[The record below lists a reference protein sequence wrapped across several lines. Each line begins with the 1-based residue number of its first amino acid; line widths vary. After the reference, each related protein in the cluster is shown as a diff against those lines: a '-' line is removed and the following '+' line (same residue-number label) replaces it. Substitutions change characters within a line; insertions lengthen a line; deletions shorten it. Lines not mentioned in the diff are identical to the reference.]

1 MTTTRQPIVS
11 VLGHVDH
18 GKSSIL
24 DKIRGS
30 AIIETE
36 AGRITQAIGASIIP
50 LKIIKKICGP
60 LLKKLKMDLTIPGLL
75 FIDTPGHAVFTNL
88 RKRGG
93 NLADIAVLVVDINE
107 GFKPQTMEA
116 IEILKTYKTPFIV
129 AANKIDLITGWQ
141 TKDKFVLNSIQKQ
154 TENVQKVI
162 ETKLYELVGKLH
174 DFGFPSERFDR
185 VDDFTKQIAIVPTSA
200 ITGEGISELL
210 MTITGLAQRF
220 LEKCLKCD
228 TKSSAKGT
236 ILEVKETKG
245 LGTTVDVIIYDGTIK
260 VNDTIVI
267 GGINQPIIAK
277 VRALLEPKPLKE
289 MRDKKAKFDHVKQ
302 VFAATGVKISAPG
315 LKEVIAGMP
324 LRVAT
329 KEDLEIIKK
338 DVQKEVEEVLIET
351 DTVGLIIK
359 ADTLGSLEA
368 LSYILRDKKIPVQ
381 KASIGNITKKDITEA
396 ESNSEKNELF
406 STIIGFNVEDESGI
420 KNKKVKIITS
430 DIIYTL
436 TDEFE
441 KHKKE
446 LEKKEELKVFE
457 GITMPCKF
465 IFMTGYIFRQS
476 NPAVFGVD
484 IIYGT
489 LKTGSLVMN
498 SVGKVLGQVKQI
510 QHEQENINEIGQG
523 KQVAVSIDKVTIGRQ
538 IFENETL
545 YTAVNEKEFRT
556 FKKHKHLLKD
566 AEKQVLKE
574 IAEIMRRKNAVWG
587 I

>member
-1 MTTTRQPIVS
+1 MEQTRQPIVS

-30 AIIETE
+30 AIILTE

-50 LKIIKKICGP
+50 LKVIKKITGT
-60 LLKKLKMDLTIPGLL
+60 LLDTLKMKLTIPGLL

-107 GFKPQTMEA
+107 GFKPQTIEA
-116 IEILKTYKTPFIV
+116 LEILKTYKTPFIV
-129 AANKIDLITGWQ
+129 AANKVDLISGWKTQ
-141 TKDKFVLNSIQKQ
+141 DKFIVSNLKHQ
-154 TENVQKVI
+154 TQNVQQDF

-174 DFGFPSERFDR
+174 EFGFPSERFDR

-200 ITGEGISELL
+200 ISGEGIPELL
-210 MTITGLAQRF
+210 MVITGLAQKF

-228 TKSSAKGT
+228 VNRLAKGT
-236 ILEVKETKG
+236 ILEVKESKG
-245 LGTTVDVIIYDGTIK
+245 LGTTVDVIIYDGTMK
-260 VNDTIVI
+260 TNDIIVI
-267 GGINQPIIAK
+267 GGIDKPIVTKI
-277 VRALLEPKPLKE
+277 RALLEPKPLKE
-289 MRDKKAKFDHVKQ
+289 MRDKKAKFDSVKQ
-302 VFAATGVKISAPG
+302 VFAATGVKISAPN

-324 LRVAT
+324 IRVAN
-329 KEDLEIIKK
+329 K
-338 DVQKEVEEVLIET
+338 DNQKEIEKEVQREVNEVMIET
-351 DTVGLIIK
+351 DNVGLIIK

-368 LSYILRDKKIPVQ
+368 LSLILRDKGIPLQ
-381 KASIGNITKKDITEA
+381 KASIGNISRKDISEA
-396 ESNSEKNELF
+396 ESNYEKNKLF
-406 STIIGFNVEDESGI
+406 STIIGFNVEDESKT
-420 KNKKVKIITS
+420 KNEKVKIITS

-446 LEKKEELKVFE
+446 LQKAEEMEVFADL
-457 GITMPCKF
+457 TMPCKLV
-465 IFMTGYIFRQS
+465 FMTGYIFRQS

-489 LKTGSLVMN
+489 LKTGVVIMN
-498 SVGKVLGQVKQI
+498 REGKTLGSIKQI
-510 QHEQENINEIGQG
+510 QHEQENITQIEQG
-523 KQVAVSIDKVTIGRQ
+523 KQVAISVDGVTIGRQ
-538 IFENETL
+538 IFENDML
-545 YTAVNEKEFRT
+545 YTAINEKEFRI
-556 FKKHKHLLKD
+556 FKKYKHLLKD
-566 AEKQVLKE
+566 AEKLVLKE
-574 IAEIMRRKNAVWG
+574 IAEIHRKRNPVWG

>member
-1 MTTTRQPIVS
+1 MTNIRQPIVS

-50 LKIIKKICGP
+50 LKIIKKITGT
-60 LLKKLKMDLTIPGLL
+60 LLETLKMKLTIPGLL

-93 NLADIAVLVVDINE
+93 NLADIAILVVDINE
-107 GFKPQTMEA
+107 GFKPQTIEA

-141 TKDKFVLNSIQKQ
+141 TKDKFILQNIKKQ
-154 TENVQKVI
+154 TDNVQKQF

-174 DFGFPSERFDR
+174 EFGFPSERFDR

-200 ITGEGISELL
+200 ISGEGIPELL
-210 MTITGLAQRF
+210 MVITGLAQKF
-220 LEKCLKCD
+220 LEKTLV
-228 TKSSAKGT
+228 SNLESPAKGT
-236 ILEVKETKG
+236 ILEVKDTKG
-245 LGTTVDVIIYDGTIK
+245 LGTTLDVIIYDGTIK

-267 GGINQPIIAK
+267 GAVDKPITTKI
-277 VRALLEPKPLKE
+277 RALLEPKPLKE
-289 MRDKKAKFDHVKQ
+289 MRDKKAKFNHVKQ
-302 VFAATGVKISAPG
+302 VFAATGVKISAPNIKG
-315 LKEVIAGMP
+315 VIAGMP
-324 LRVAT
+324 VRVAT
-329 KEDLEIIKK
+329 KDNLEHIQEQ
-338 DVQKEVEEVLIET
+338 VQKEVEEVLIQT
-351 DTVGLIIK
+351 DKTGVIIK

-368 LSYILRDKKIPVQ
+368 LSSILTDKGISVQ
-381 KASIGNITKKDITEA
+381 KASIGNITRKDIAEA
-396 ESNSEKNELF
+396 ESNYEKNKLL
-406 STIIGFNVEDESGI
+406 STIIGFNVIDESNF
-420 KNKKVKIITS
+420 KNEKVKIITS

-446 LEKKEELKVFE
+446 LQRQEELEVFKD
-457 GITMPCKF
+457 ITMPCKF
-465 IFMTGYIFRQS
+465 VFMTGYVFRQS

-484 IIYGT
+484 IIYGK
-489 LKTGSLVMN
+489 LKTGAPVMN
-498 SVGKVLGQVKQI
+498 SEGKTLGTIKQI
-510 QHEQENINEIGQG
+510 QHEQENINQIEQG
-523 KQVAVSIDKVTIGRQ
+523 KQVAISMDKVTVGRQ
-538 IFENETL
+538 VFENDVL
-545 YTAVNEKEFRT
+545 YTAVNEKEFRI

-566 AEKQVLKE
+566 SEKQVLRE
-574 IAEIMRRKNAVWG
+574 IAEIKRRKNTVWG